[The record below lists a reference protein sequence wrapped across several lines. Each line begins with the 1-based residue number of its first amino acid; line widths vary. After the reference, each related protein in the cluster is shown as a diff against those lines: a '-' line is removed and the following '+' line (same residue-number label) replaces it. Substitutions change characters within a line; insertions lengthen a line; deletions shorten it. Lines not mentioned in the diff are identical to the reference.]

1 MYGETI
7 EILTEWKKP
16 GFTAIQGTA
25 VGNTTNCDLVGIR
38 RRNYDCIIVRGLTP
52 QQIPVVRKPCQVLP
66 RLGGV
71 R

>member
-52 QQIPVVRKPCQVLP
+52 Q
-66 RLGGV
+66 
-71 R
+71 